1 MDTCKLRARRSG
13 RNTLGVLAGL
23 TASALLLTAC
33 GSTLTAITSP
43 PAETG
48 QTTVRVAAKTNVDN
62 KPRLPAGER
71 VTFLATDPW
80 LIESLTVTDGSG
92 SVDAEITEPQ
102 VRWKSAP
109 LTPSTQT
116 TYTAQLREQST
127 GQTQT
132 ITRTVSAGKPKNT
145 FSASIFPK
153 SGSFGIGIMPTV
165 TFDQFVPER
174 DRAALTERLTVV
186 SNPAPVTGS
195 WRWEEGTT
203 AVFRP
208 EKFWPAKTAV
218 TVNADIENAVITG
231 TKSSPNS
238 YGKPTRPGSFTTDK
252 GMSIHINGPKKRGIV
267 KMSGKKVRTFP
278 TSLGKPGFIT
288 RSGIKTITD
297 MLRVTRMTNIGVT
310 DDEVYDLQVPYAMRI
325 TNTGEFLHGAPWNG
339 NIGYAN
345 TSHGCTN
352 AKLADAAWI
361 FERANWGTPVVTTG
375 TGRNMEAWNGPGAR
389 WNIPYSKWSNV

>member
-1 MDTCKLRARRSG
+1 VA
-13 RNTLGVLAGL
+13 AL
-23 TASALLLTAC
+23 TAGALLLSAC
-33 GSTLTAITSP
+33 GSTLTAVVSP
-43 PAETG
+43 PTGETG
-48 QTTVRVAAKTNVDN
+48 QTTARDAATTNIDN
-62 KPRLPAGER
+62 MPSLPAGER
-71 VTFLATDPW
+71 VKFQANDPW
-80 LIESLTVTDGSG
+80 MIESLTVTDGSG
-92 SVDAEITEPQ
+92 SVDAGITEPK

-109 LTPSTQT
+109 LAPSTQM

-132 ITRTVSAGKPKNT
+132 VTRTVSAGKPKNT

-153 SGSFGIGIMPTV
+153 SGTWGIGIMPTV

-186 SNPAPVTGS
+186 STPAPVSGS

-218 TVNADIENAVITG
+218 TVSANIEDAVITG
-231 TKSSPNS
+231 TKSSKNS
-238 YGKPTRPGSFTTDK
+238 YGKPIRPGSFTTDK

-267 KMSGKKVRTFP
+267 KMGGEKVRTFP

-288 RSGIKTITD
+288 RSGVKTITD

-375 TGRNMEAWNGPGAR
+375 TGRDMETWNGPGAR